1 MSNINNIVSDR
12 RTGTFKIVDHNQQDV
27 LEIDA
32 SGELKMGRG
41 ANKMT
46 LVNNSG
52 IPQLSSGGGGGGG
65 GGPQSQLELGS
76 GVQEAPI
83 VVNLPCDYSEF
94 PNPTVANLIVTID
107 STGRVRP
114 IGDNG
119 DGERTIVTGVTTEPI
134 VPGQTSIKVAIGGI
148 VKMTVYNQCVAGDYL
163 ERNNQGQ
170 RLVKGAVQAQVRD
183 PNTGTAYNPGY
194 GVCAQALTS
203 SPGATD
209 GSAKV
214 LAILLQEQN
223 SFVSDGNA
231 N

>member
-1 MSNINNIVSDR
+1 MNINNIVSDR
-12 RTGTFKIVDHNQQDV
+12 NTGTFKIVDHNGDDV
-27 LEIDA
+27 LEVD
-32 SGELKMGRG
+32 SNNDLKIGRG
-41 ANKMT
+41 ANKQT
-46 LVNNSG
+46 LCSNAGVPNV
-52 IPQLSSGGGGGGG
+52 GGGGGGG
-65 GGPQSQLELGS
+65 GAQSSIELGT
-76 GVQEAPI
+76 GVVECPI
-83 VVNLPCDYSEF
+83 IINLPCLYSEF
-94 PNPTVANLIVTID
+94 PNPTIANLIVTID
-107 STGRVRP
+107 STGRCRP

-119 DGERTIVTGVTTEPI
+119 DGERTIVIGVSTEPI

-163 ERNNQGQ
+163 ERNNQGM
-170 RLVKGAVQAQVRD
+170 RLVKGAVQAQVRSGS
-183 PNTGTAYNPGY
+183 NVFNPGY

-223 SFVSDGNA
+223 SFVQDGNV

>member
-12 RTGTFKIVDHNQQDV
+12 RTGTFKIIDHSGEDV

-32 SGELKMGRG
+32 GGELKIGRG
-41 ANKMT
+41 ANKQT
-46 LVNNSG
+46 LCSSSG
-52 IPQLSSGGGGGGG
+52 VPQLSGGGGGGA
-65 GGPQSQLELGS
+65 QTELELGS
-76 GVQEAPI
+76 GVVEAPI
-83 VVNLPCDYSEF
+83 VINLPCLYSEF

-119 DGERTIVTGVTTEPI
+119 DDERTIVCGVTTEAITPN
-134 VPGQTSIKVAIGGI
+134 QTSIKVAIGGI

-170 RLVKGAVQAQVRD
+170 RLVKGAVQAQVR
-183 PNTGTAYNPGY
+183 PASGTPYNPGY

-214 LAILLQEQN
+214 LALLLQEQN
-223 SFVSDGNA
+223 SFVRDGNA

>member
-1 MSNINNIVSDR
+1 MNINNIVSDR
-12 RTGTFKIVDHNQQDV
+12 NTGTFKIVDHNGDDL
-27 LEIDA
+27 LEVDTNND
-32 SGELKMGRG
+32 LKIGRG
-41 ANKMT
+41 ANKQT
-46 LVNNSG
+46 LCSNAGVPNV
-52 IPQLSSGGGGGGG
+52 GGGGGGG
-65 GGPQSQLELGS
+65 GAQSSIELGT

-83 VVNLPCDYSEF
+83 IVNLPCLYSEW
-94 PNPTVANLIVTID
+94 PNPTISNLIVTID
-107 STGRVRP
+107 STGRCRP
-114 IGDNG
+114 IGVNG
-119 DGERTIVTGVTTEPI
+119 DGERTIVIGVSTEPI

-163 ERNNQGQ
+163 ERNNQGM
-170 RLVKGAVQAQVRD
+170 RLVKGAVQAQVRSGS
-183 PNTGTAYNPGY
+183 NVFNPGY

-223 SFVSDGNA
+223 SFVTDGNV

>member
-1 MSNINNIVSDR
+1 MSNINNIISDR
-12 RTGTFKIVDHNQQDV
+12 RTGTFKIVDNNQQDV
-27 LEIDA
+27 LELDA
-32 SGELKMGRG
+32 TGELKIGRG

-46 LVNNSG
+46 LVNSG
-52 IPQLSSGGGGGGG
+52 GAPQRSGGGGGGA
-65 GGPQSQLELGS
+65 QTQLELGT

-83 VVNLPCDYSEF
+83 IVNLPCQYSEF

-114 IGDNG
+114 IGDGG
-119 DGERTIVTGVTTEPI
+119 DGERTIVAGVTTEAI

-148 VKMTVYNQCVAGDYL
+148 VKMTVYNQCFAGDYL

-170 RLVKGAVQAQVRD
+170 RLVKGAVQAQIRSGS
-183 PNTGTAYNPGY
+183 NTFNPGY
-194 GVCAQALTS
+194 GVCAQALTAGA
-203 SPGATD
+203 GATD
-209 GSAKV
+209 GSSKV

-223 SFVSDGNA
+223 AFVQDGNA

>member
-1 MSNINNIVSDR
+1 MSNINHIVSDR
-12 RTGTFKIVDHNQQDV
+12 NTGTFKIVDNNGDDV
-27 LEIDA
+27 LEVD
-32 SGELKMGRG
+32 SNNELKIGRG

-52 IPQLSSGGGGGGG
+52 APQMSSGGSGGGAVNE
-65 GGPQSQLELGS
+65 LELGS

-83 VVNLPCDYSEF
+83 IVNLPCLYSEF
-94 PNPTVANLIVTID
+94 PNPTIANLIVTID
-107 STGRVRP
+107 STGRCRP

-119 DGERTIVTGVTTEPI
+119 DGERTIVVGVTTEPI
-134 VPGQTSIKVAIGGI
+134 TPNQTSIKVAIGGI
-148 VKMTVYNQCVAGDYL
+148 VKMTMYNACSAGDYL
-163 ERNNQGQ
+163 ERNNQGL

-183 PNTGTAYNPGY
+183 ANGNPYNPGY
-194 GVCAQALTS
+194 GVCAMALTS

-214 LAILLQEQN
+214 LAILLPEQN

>member
-1 MSNINNIVSDR
+1 MSNINNIISDR
-12 RTGTFKIVDHNQQDV
+12 RTGTFKIIDHSGQDV

-32 SGELKMGRG
+32 AGELKIGRG
-41 ANKMT
+41 ANKTT
-46 LVNNSG
+46 LCDSSG
-52 IPQLSSGGGGGGG
+52 VPQMSGGGGGGG
-65 GGPQSQLELGS
+65 GAQTSLELGT

-83 VVNLPCDYSEF
+83 VVNLPCQYSEF
-94 PNPTVANLIVTID
+94 PNPTIANLIVTID

-119 DGERTIVTGVTTEPI
+119 DNERTIVCGVTTEAI
-134 VPGQTSIKVAIGGI
+134 VAGQTSIKVAIGGI
-148 VKMTVYNQCVAGDYL
+148 VKMTVYNLCVAGDYL

-170 RLVKGAVQAQVRD
+170 RLVKGAVQAQVR
-183 PNTGTAYNPGY
+183 PASGTPYNPSY

-214 LAILLQEQN
+214 LALLLQEQN
-223 SFVSDGNA
+223 SYVQDGNA

>member
-1 MSNINNIVSDR
+1 MSNINHIISDR
-12 RTGTFKIVDHNQQDV
+12 RTNTFKIVDNNGDDL
-27 LEIDA
+27 LEVDA
-32 SGELKMGRG
+32 NNELKIGRG
-41 ANKMT
+41 ANKQT
-46 LVNNSG
+46 LCSSAGV
-52 IPQLSSGGGGGGG
+52 PQTGGGGGGAVNE
-65 GGPQSQLELGS
+65 LELGT
-76 GVQEAPI
+76 GVVECPI
-83 VVNLPCDYSEF
+83 IVNLPCLYSEF

-107 STGRVRP
+107 STGRCRP
-114 IGDNG
+114 IGDGG
-119 DGERTIVTGVTTEPI
+119 DGERTIVIGVTTEPI
-134 VPGQTSIKVAIGGI
+134 TPNQTSIKVAIGGI

-170 RLVKGAVQAQVRD
+170 RLIKGAVQAQVR
-183 PNTGTAYNPGY
+183 NSSGTPFNPGY

-223 SFVSDGNA
+223 SFVQDGNV

>member
-1 MSNINNIVSDR
+1 MSNINQIVSDR
-12 RTGTFKIVDHNQQDV
+12 RTGTFKLIDNNGNDV
-27 LEIDA
+27 LELD
-32 SGELKMGRG
+32 SSNELKIGRG
-41 ANKMT
+41 ANKTT
-46 LVNNSG
+46 LVDAAG
-52 IPQLSSGGGGGGG
+52 VPQVSSGGGGGA
-65 GGPQSQLELGS
+65 QSELELGT

-83 VVNLPCDYSEF
+83 IVNLPCQYTGW

-114 IGDNG
+114 IGDGG
-119 DGERTIVTGVTTEPI
+119 DGERTIVAGVTTEPI

-148 VKMTVYNQCVAGDYL
+148 VKMTVYNACSAGDYL

-170 RLVKGAVQAQVRD
+170 RLVKGAVQAQVRFGS
-183 PNTGTAYNPGY
+183 NTFNPGY

-203 SPGATD
+203 SAGATD

-214 LAILLQEQN
+214 LALLLQEQN
-223 SFVSDGNA
+223 SFVIDGNA

>member
-1 MSNINNIVSDR
+1 MSNINNIISDR
-12 RTGTFKIVDHNQQDV
+12 TTNTFKIIDHNGDDV
-27 LEIDA
+27 LEVDA
-32 SGELKMGRG
+32 NNDLKIGRG
-41 ANKMT
+41 ANKQT
-46 LVNNSG
+46 LCTNAGVPNV
-52 IPQLSSGGGGGGG
+52 GGGGG
-65 GGPQSQLELGS
+65 GGPVNELELGS

-83 VVNLPCDYSEF
+83 IVNLPCLYSEW
-94 PNPTVANLIVTID
+94 PNPTVSNLILTID
-107 STGRVRP
+107 STGRCRP
-114 IGDNG
+114 IGDGG
-119 DGERTIVTGVTTEPI
+119 DGERTIVIGVSTEPI

-170 RLVKGAVQAQVRD
+170 RLVKGAVQAQVRNS
-183 PNTGTAYNPGY
+183 NTGEPFNPGY

-223 SFVSDGNA
+223 SFVQDGNV

>member
-12 RTGTFKIVDHNQQDV
+12 NTGSFKIVDNNGDDL
-27 LEIDA
+27 LEIDNN
-32 SGELKMGRG
+32 ELKIGRG
-41 ANKMT
+41 ANKQT
-46 LVNNSG
+46 LCNNAG
-52 IPQLSSGGGGGGG
+52 VPQIAGGGGGNS
-65 GGPQSQLELGS
+65 PLNEIELGS

-83 VVNLPCDYSEF
+83 IVNLPCQYSEF
-94 PNPTVANLIVTID
+94 PNPTIANLIVTID
-107 STGRVRP
+107 STGRCRP
-114 IGDNG
+114 IGDGG
-119 DGERTIVTGVTTEPI
+119 DGERTIVVGVTTEPI
-134 VPGQTSIKVAIGGI
+134 TPNQTSIKVAIGGI

-170 RLVKGAVQAQVRD
+170 RLVKGAVQAQVR
-183 PNTGTAYNPGY
+183 NGNNIFNPGY
-194 GVCAQALTS
+194 GVCAQALTN

-223 SFVSDGNA
+223 SFVVDGNT

>member
-1 MSNINNIVSDR
+1 MSNINNIISDR
-12 RTGTFKIVDHNQQDV
+12 NTGTFKIVDNNGDDL
-27 LEIDA
+27 LEIDNN
-32 SGELKMGRG
+32 ELKIGRG
-41 ANKMT
+41 ANKTT
-46 LVNNSG
+46 LCNSSG
-52 IPQLSSGGGGGGG
+52 IPQMGGGGGGAVNE
-65 GGPQSQLELGS
+65 LELGS

-83 VVNLPCDYSEF
+83 IVNLPCQYSEF

-107 STGRVRP
+107 STGRCRP
-114 IGDNG
+114 IGDGG
-119 DGERTIVTGVTTEPI
+119 DGERTIVIGVTTEPI
-134 VPGQTSIKVAIGGI
+134 TPNQTSIKVAIGGI

-170 RLVKGAVQAQVRD
+170 RLIKGAVQAQVR
-183 PNTGTAYNPGY
+183 NSSGTPFNPGY

-223 SFVSDGNA
+223 SFVQDGNV

>member
-1 MSNINNIVSDR
+1 
-12 RTGTFKIVDHNQQDV
+12 
-27 LEIDA
+27 L
-32 SGELKMGRG
+32 
-41 ANKMT
+41 
-46 LVNNSG
+46 
-52 IPQLSSGGGGGGG
+52 
-65 GGPQSQLELGS
+65 
-76 GVQEAPI
+76 
-83 VVNLPCDYSEF
+83 YSEF
-94 PNPTVANLIVTID
+94 PNPTIANLIVTID
-107 STGRVRP
+107 STGRCRP

-119 DGERTIVTGVTTEPI
+119 DGERTIVVGVTTEPI
-134 VPGQTSIKVAIGGI
+134 VAGQTSIKVAIGGI

-170 RLVKGAVQAQVRD
+170 RLIKGAVQAQVR
-183 PNTGTAYNPGY
+183 NNGTPFNPGY

-223 SFVSDGNA
+223 SFVQDGNV

>member
-1 MSNINNIVSDR
+1 MSNINHIVNDR
-12 RTGTFKIVDHNQQDV
+12 STGIFKILDNNGDDL
-27 LEIDA
+27 LEID
-32 SGELKMGRG
+32 SNNELKIGRG
-41 ANKMT
+41 ANKQT
-46 LVNNSG
+46 LCNSAG
-52 IPQLSSGGGGGGG
+52 MPQMGGGGSGGA
-65 GGPQSQLELGS
+65 QSSIELGS

-83 VVNLPCDYSEF
+83 IVNLPCLYSEF

-107 STGRVRP
+107 STGRCRP
-114 IGDNG
+114 IGDGG
-119 DGERTIVTGVTTEPI
+119 DGERTIVIGVTTEPI
-134 VPGQTSIKVAIGGI
+134 TPNQTSIKVAIGGI

-170 RLVKGAVQAQVRD
+170 RLIKGAVQAQVR
-183 PNTGTAYNPGY
+183 NSSGTPFNPGY

-223 SFVSDGNA
+223 SFVQDGNV

>member
-1 MSNINNIVSDR
+1 MTEALDMGSNDINNVSKVA
-12 RTGTFKIVDHNQQDV
+12 F
-27 LEIDA
+27 
-32 SGELKMGRG
+32 G
-41 ANKMT
+41 AATQAK
-46 LVNNSG
+46 
-52 IPQLSSGGGGGGG
+52 
-65 GGPQSQLELGS
+65 
-76 GVQEAPI
+76 PI
-83 VVNLPCDYSEF
+83 TVTMPCDYSEF
-94 PNPTVANLIVTID
+94 PNPDVSGLILTVD

-119 DGERTIVTGVTTEPI
+119 DGERTLVFGVSTET
-134 VPGQTSIKVAIGGI
+134 VSPGQTSIEVAIGGVMEI
-148 VKMTVYNQCVAGDYL
+148 TVYNECLPGDYL

-183 PNTGTAYNPGY
+183 ANGNPYNPGY

-214 LAILLQEQN
+214 LAVLVQEQN
-223 SFVSDGNA
+223 AFVSDGNV

>member
-12 RTGTFKIVDHNQQDV
+12 NTGTFKIVDSNGNDL
-27 LEIDA
+27 LEIDNN
-32 SGELKMGRG
+32 ELKIGRG
-41 ANKMT
+41 ANKQT
-46 LVNNSG
+46 LCNNAG
-52 IPQLSSGGGGGGG
+52 MPQIAGGGGGN
-65 GGPQSQLELGS
+65 GPLNEIELGS

-83 VVNLPCDYSEF
+83 IVNLPCQYSEF

-107 STGRVRP
+107 STGRCRP
-114 IGDNG
+114 IGDGG
-119 DGERTIVTGVTTEPI
+119 DGERTIVIGVTTEPI
-134 VPGQTSIKVAIGGI
+134 TPNQTSIKVAIGGI

-170 RLVKGAVQAQVRD
+170 RLIKGAVQAQVRN
-183 PNTGTAYNPGY
+183 NTGTPYNPGY

-223 SFVSDGNA
+223 SFVQDGNV

>member
-1 MSNINNIVSDR
+1 MSNINNIISDR
-12 RTGTFKIVDHNQQDV
+12 STGTFKIVDHNGDDV
-27 LEIDA
+27 LEVD
-32 SGELKMGRG
+32 SNNELKIGRG
-41 ANKMT
+41 ANKQT
-46 LVNNSG
+46 LCSNAGVPNV
-52 IPQLSSGGGGGGG
+52 GGGGGGG
-65 GGPQSQLELGS
+65 AQSSIELGT
-76 GVQEAPI
+76 GVVECPI
-83 VVNLPCDYSEF
+83 IINLPCLYSEF
-94 PNPTVANLIVTID
+94 PNPTIANLIVTID
-107 STGRVRP
+107 STGRCRP

-119 DGERTIVTGVTTEPI
+119 DGERTIVVGVTTEPI

-148 VKMTVYNQCVAGDYL
+148 IKMTVYTNCVAGDYL

-170 RLVKGAVQAQVRD
+170 RLVKGAVQAQTRNGNNVF
-183 PNTGTAYNPGY
+183 NPGY

-223 SFVSDGNA
+223 SFVTDGNA

>member
-1 MSNINNIVSDR
+1 MSNINNIISDR
-12 RTGTFKIVDHNQQDV
+12 RTGTFKIVDNNQQDI
-27 LEIDA
+27 LELDA
-32 SGELKMGRG
+32 TGELKIGRG

-52 IPQLSSGGGGGGG
+52 APQMSSGGGGGGA
-65 GGPQSQLELGS
+65 QTQLELGT

-83 VVNLPCDYSEF
+83 VVNLPCQYSEF
-94 PNPTVANLIVTID
+94 PNPTIANLIVTID

-114 IGDNG
+114 IGDGG
-119 DGERTIVTGVTTEPI
+119 DGERTIVAGVTTEAI

-163 ERNNQGQ
+163 ERNNQGL
-170 RLVKGAVQAQVRD
+170 RLIKGAVQAQVRN
-183 PNTGTAYNPGY
+183 PNTGTPYNPGY

-223 SFVSDGNA
+223 SFVQDGNT